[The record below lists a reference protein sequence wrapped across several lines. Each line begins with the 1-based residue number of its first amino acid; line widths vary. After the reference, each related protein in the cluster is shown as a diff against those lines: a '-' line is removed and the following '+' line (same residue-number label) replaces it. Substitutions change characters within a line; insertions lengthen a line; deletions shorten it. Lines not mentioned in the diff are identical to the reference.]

1 MFLSY
6 VLEEPLVG
14 DYSAILVHDE
24 HAEASSAWAVLMSY
38 SPGGDRSRH
47 RLARIYPDE
56 ELGRPA
62 WAESG
67 ESGVV
72 ALAEWEDEKS
82 ARWKH
87 MAFVADFHEN
97 ISQAAARL
105 RMTLPDASRAES
117 EIESTD

>member
-6 VLEEPLVG
+6 VLEERLIG
-14 DYSAILVHDE
+14 DYAAVLVHDE
-24 HAEASSAWAVLMSY
+24 HAEADSAWAVLMSY
-38 SPGGDRSRH
+38 SPGNDLSTH
-47 RLARIYPDE
+47 RLARTYPDE

-67 ESGVV
+67 ESGVM

-87 MAFVADFHEN
+87 MAFVAKFHEDVAH
-97 ISQAAARL
+97 AAVRL
-105 RMTLPDASRAES
+105 SLTLPEA
-117 EIESTD
+117 